1 MKKSALLAAALV
13 LCTANAWAYEN
24 NAAGFSVKDRQ
35 PFYKMESAK
44 LYAFSSFSTD
54 EFDKIA
60 AKNMGSVH
68 IVNYYDTAE
77 MSQILGVPYNDAYFA
92 AEYDKLALLQRSK
105 LDLRTVPSP
114 LLDLK
119 KYALAEGKENL
130 FLQEDL
136 IKQQLGNIE
145 PVLRLDKRGNY
156 KLITQSYLYKQDNT
170 LNELDISLVAAN
182 NNLYILTSITSDSTY
197 YAPKTAAKDEKM
209 PAKSSPAPELKS
221 KKLDL
226 KVEAVKFESLPQELS
241 KKLWQEHWQLVKSF
255 KALQPQKAKQTLQFI
270 DSYKGKTI
278 VLPKDWVYGQLQIKE
293 DKAKGCLT
301 MAAPV
306 ANLRKIFAEMD
317 YLCLYK
323 HLDAATE
330 AKKASAAKEQEK
342 VASTADIAHKL
353 PELDQKQQEF
363 ASTEAR
369 KVLKNFDA
377 FLMTLSYQTK
387 DKDFQAMAESA
398 LSSKMGADMLL
409 AETLSSLK
417 KSNFENFALESF
429 DYKLNFASEKA
440 SAVITGR
447 TKWLKDFSYDNLL
460 QLDLTKNDAS
470 FLLYAHKP
478 EISTPGEL
486 QKSMRDWQF

>member
-1 MKKSALLAAALV
+1 M
-13 LCTANAWAYEN
+13 
-24 NAAGFSVKDRQ
+24 
-35 PFYKMESAK
+35 
-44 LYAFSSFSTD
+44 
-54 EFDKIA
+54 
-60 AKNMGSVH
+60 
-68 IVNYYDTAE
+68 
-77 MSQILGVPYNDAYFA
+77 
-92 AEYDKLALLQRSK
+92 
-105 LDLRTVPSP
+105 
-114 LLDLK
+114 
-119 KYALAEGKENL
+119 
-130 FLQEDL
+130 
-136 IKQQLGNIE
+136 
-145 PVLRLDKRGNY
+145 
-156 KLITQSYLYKQDNT
+156 
-170 LNELDISLVAAN
+170 
-182 NNLYILTSITSDSTY
+182 
-197 YAPKTAAKDEKM
+197 
-209 PAKSSPAPELKS
+209 
-221 KKLDL
+221 
-226 KVEAVKFESLPQELS
+226 
-241 KKLWQEHWQLVKSF
+241 KSF
-255 KALQPQKAKQTLQFI
+255 KAFQPQKAKQTLQFI
-270 DSYKGKTI
+270 DSFKDKTI

-317 YLCLYK
+317 YLGLYK